1 MGMDGVETLNALQW
15 IAELLALGLG
25 IFFAICFVAGFIA
38 GPDKDYYEH
47 LINNH
52 MNDVQRKLD
61 GYIEYDT

>member
-1 MGMDGVETLNALQW
+1 MIVIGNGESCKFCLEADVDEP
-15 IAELLALGLG
+15 
-25 IFFAICFVAGFIA
+25 FIA